1 MSCAKLDCL
10 IANDRGERLG
20 WGSDV
25 ISSAASIVLADN
37 EKPRQ
42 PSNRG
47 EVRHNLPVR
56 TPDARL
62 GSRAQEPFLRIPPFP
77 GAKLSSFTRAP
88 GASTVPIDLCA
99 ELRRL
104 RVGGSYWAAQPELPS
119 GSVLVR
125 SARALERAEEVS
137 GGRPV
142 VLWTNDAAD
151 GGVQKIS
158 GNCDPWHMLE
168 RAAAL
173 VTDEDDELRL
183 IAALLG
189 VPCYLHDG
197 GGQQTLDNPNVD
209 DLVNQAISG
218 AYENPFTTEPM
229 AVREAIELCGF
240 WRRLID
246 SNRDIAGGLGF
257 AFWKQGHV
265 APLLWNGSSSFRFVA
280 RAAELRSAAPVAV
293 WRTRASPQAL
303 DVLERS
309 DTPLIEVEDGFLRSR
324 GLGADCIPPLS
335 ITVDRLGAHFDPSC
349 PSELELMLE
358 RGEFSDEILARARDL
373 RRLIVEAGLGKYGQG
388 AAIVDRPA
396 GQRRHILVPG
406 QVEDDR
412 AVQAGGCGLT
422 SNLELLKRVRS
433 EAPDAYILYKPHPD
447 VVAGHRRGA
456 IPDRICLRYA
466 DQVVGEL
473 PIGSLIG
480 MVDEVHVNSSLAG
493 FEALLRGK
501 QVTAYGVPFYA
512 GWGLTRDLGP
522 VPSRRTAGRSIDELV
537 AATLLQYPR
546 YLDPVTGL
554 PCPAEVVVAR
564 LSQCEERDP
573 GLLVGMRRL
582 QGRLMRRLRSL
593 VQ

>member
-1 MSCAKLDCL
+1 M
-10 IANDRGERLG
+10 
-20 WGSDV
+20 

-37 EKPRQ
+37 KKMHEPNNSGKVKHSLLKESPNAS
-42 PSNRG
+42 P
-47 EVRHNLPVR
+47 
-56 TPDARL
+56 
-62 GSRAQEPFLRIPPFP
+62 GSRAREPFLRIPPFP
-77 GAKLSSFTRAP
+77 GAKLSPFIRTP
-88 GASTVPIDLCA
+88 GEPADPIDLCA

-104 RVGGSYWAAQPELPS
+104 RVGGSYWAAQPELS
-119 GSVLVR
+119 SDCVLVR
-125 SARALERAEEVS
+125 SATALGLAEEVS
-137 GGRPV
+137 CGRPIV
-142 VLWTNDAAD
+142 AWTNDGFALA
-151 GGVQKIS
+151 GIQKIS

-168 RAAAL
+168 RAGAL
-173 VTDEDDELRL
+173 VTDENDELRL
-183 IAALLG
+183 IAVLLG
-189 VPCYLHDG
+189 LPCYLQDG
-197 GGQQTLDNPNVD
+197 NQLTLDNPDVAV
-209 DLVNQAISG
+209 LLGQAISG
-218 AYENPFTTEPM
+218 TYENPFTGEPM

-257 AFWKQGHV
+257 AFWKQDHV

-280 RAAELRSAAPVAV
+280 RAAELRSAAPVAI
-293 WRTRASPQAL
+293 WRTRASPHAL
-303 DVLERS
+303 ASLEQS

-349 PSELELMLE
+349 QSELELMLE
-358 RGEFSDEILARARDL
+358 RGEFPDDVLARARDL
-373 RRLIVEAGLGKYGQG
+373 RRLIVEAGLGKYDQG
-388 AAIVDRPA
+388 AAIIDRPA

-522 VPSRRTAGRSIDELV
+522 VPSRRTATRTIDELV

-546 YLDPVTGL
+546 YFDPVTGL

-564 LSQCEERDP
+564 LSQCEERYP

-582 QGRLMRRLRSL
+582 QGKLMRRLRSL